1 VKKIKKK
8 HKKDIIINTSPSIKM
23 STLIAEYAS
32 DYINRGDTT
41 EERENYLR
49 GACTAWNIAV
59 LPEHL
64 REEAL
69 CHHRK
74 EYTRLNP
81 GIDDADDVMHDIRLL
96 IVKKLQMFPSVRK
109 VIVDAGIEP
118 INATQY
124 RINVVSTDNP
134 KQFFK

>member
-1 VKKIKKK
+1 MKKIKRK
-8 HKKDIIINTSPSIKM
+8 HKKDIMINTSPSIKK

-69 CHHRK
+69 CHHRE

-96 IVKKLQMFPSVRK
+96 IMKKLQMFPSVRK

-134 KQFFK
+134 KQFLT